1 MASLVEPNKRFCSLV
16 LSSLIC
22 LGMFPQASVPVG
34 AAVGSHSSI
43 TFVKGDAAS
52 GLKEYKLNS
61 NGLKILLQEKHNT
74 PAVTVMVTYKV
85 GSRNEAVGYTGSTH
99 FLEHMMFKG
108 TPKHDP
114 QKGTGLDDIL
124 KPMGG
129 VNNASTSYDRTDYYE
144 VVPSNGLAACLDLE
158 ADRMR
163 HALLRNSDR
172 TSEMTVVRNE
182 LERGENTAINKLD
195 QLVFSTA
202 FREHPYHHPTIGWR
216 SDVEGVPTERLRQFY
231 NDFYYP
237 NNATLFVI
245 GDFKTPETLKLI
257 EENFGKVP
265 ASPKPFPKV
274 YTSEPPQ
281 EGERRFVVHRGD
293 ELPRVMLGYHIPNA
307 VNKDTYPLEVIAS
320 LLGDQKQQSSRLYK
334 QLVDAGLASQ
344 VGAINLSM
352 RDPGLFTV
360 VASATSGTK
369 PELIEKT
376 IEEELARLA
385 KEPVP
390 EKELERAKKS
400 VWKKMKLEADDPAE
414 FAQQLSDAEAVA
426 DWTWLINVEPK
437 VKAVTAAQVQEAAK
451 KYFTEDNRTVGYY
464 LPKAGSENSK
474 EKKAG
479 KDGET
484 SSATDAEK
492 QKESNTAEEHKDIK
506 EAKDAGVVQYVEAE
520 PPASESPR
528 FVSSPLDSVKIA
540 SADRTADGGINSAA
554 NHTNSEINLAK
565 VDTSRTRS
573 SKSDKI
579 SLAENSKSASAA
591 SAASAATK
599 GMIASKTKK
608 KILSNGLTVYVM
620 PVRGNGIVAVS
631 AKIKGCGENGAPIDK
646 TALPG
651 LVGEMLNKG
660 SSKFS
665 KEQLAD
671 ALENMGSSFDP
682 QVEPFWA
689 SIESEVVTEDLDELF
704 SLFSDS
710 LRAPLFQSDELEKLK
725 KQKESELKDAKVET
739 AELAA
744 NKLLGALYKPG
755 CVYYQR
761 PYEEQIDEL
770 KTVTVDDL
778 KEFHRKH
785 YVADNVTL
793 SIVGDLS
800 EEQGFALAEK
810 YFGIWEKGAPA
821 DMSTNNCACS
831 GNFPVK
837 EIVSQLPDK
846 SNVDIFMGYP
856 ADVSISSK
864 DFCAAQLANAAL
876 GHDTLSSRL
885 AEVREKYGFSYDIHS
900 MFSENAE
907 SWSPWVIQLSVNP
920 ENTNKSVAL
929 VRKIVT
935 EYVEK
940 GITPRELAMEKQRVA
955 GEYIVYRMRTPKQ
968 LADALSKYGALG
980 LGPEFMDRYPSMLS
994 AVTLKEA
1001 NDAIKKYMQPNKLVT
1016 SLAGSV
1022 PPNSKK

>member
-1 MASLVEPNKRFCSLV
+1 MASFVEPKKRFCSLV

-22 LGMFPQASVPVG
+22 LSIFPLSAIPG
-34 AAVGSHSSI
+34 RAAI
-43 TFVKGDAAS
+43 AAQPALTFVKGDAAS
-52 GLKEYKLNS
+52 GLKEYRLKS
-61 NGLKILLQEKHNT
+61 NGLKILLQEKHNS

-245 GDFKTPETLKLI
+245 GDFKTPATLKLI
-257 EENFGKVP
+257 EEYFAKVP

-274 YTSEPPQ
+274 YTTEPAQ

-293 ELPRVMLGYHIPNA
+293 ELAKVMLGYHIPNA
-307 VNKDTYPLEVIAS
+307 VSKDTFPLEVIAS

-352 RDPGLFTV
+352 RDPGLFTI
-360 VASATSGTK
+360 VASASTGTK
-369 PELIEKT
+369 AETIEKT
-376 IEEELARLA
+376 IESELARLA

-451 KYFTEDNRTVGYY
+451 KYFTEDNKTVGYY

-474 EKKAG
+474 EKNAASIQDSVKGEASI
-479 KDGET
+479 KDKDAIKD
-484 SSATDAEK
+484 SNAEK
-492 QKESNTAEEHKDIK
+492 AKEGNNGEEHMDTKEKDS
-506 EAKDAGVVQYVEAE
+506 GVVQYVSAE
-520 PPASESPR
+520 PSETESPR
-528 FVSSPLDSVKIA
+528 YISSQIPPGAGAIRIA
-540 SADRTADGGINSAA
+540 SKGTAAGADRVDNA
-554 NHTNSEINLAK
+554 NSESADAK
-565 VDTSRTRS
+565 
-573 SKSDKI
+573 
-579 SLAENSKSASAA
+579 
-591 SAASAATK
+591 K

-608 KILSNGLTVYVM
+608 KVLANGLTVYVL

-631 AKIKGCGENGAPIDK
+631 AKIKGCGENGAALDK

-660 SSKFS
+660 SVKFS

-689 SIESEVVTEDLDELF
+689 AIESEVVTEDLDELC
-704 SLFSDS
+704 SVFSDS
-710 LRAPLFQSDELEKLK
+710 LRTPLFQSDELEKLK

-744 NKLLGALYKPG
+744 NKLLGVLYKPS
-755 CVYYQR
+755 CVYFQR

-770 KTVTVDDL
+770 KNVTVDDL
-778 KEFHRKH
+778 KAFHKNH

-800 EEQGFALAEK
+800 VEQGFALAEK
-810 YFGIWEKGAPA
+810 YFGSWEKGAPA
-821 DMSTNNCACS
+821 DMSTKNCACS

-885 AEVREKYGFSYDIHS
+885 AEVREKYGYSYDIHS

-920 ENTNKSVAL
+920 ENTNKSMAL
-929 VRKIVT
+929 VRKIVS

-940 GITPRELAMEKQRVA
+940 GITPSELAMEKQRVA

-968 LADALSKYGALG
+968 LADALTKYGALG

-1001 NDAIKKYMQPNKLVT
+1001 NEAIKKYMQPDKLVT

-1022 PPNSKK
+1022 PQKTKNK